1 MGVRRN
7 FSRWGNAD
15 ILFIIFTLLTI
26 SVPSTIILHWE
37 NICFS
42 EHDYFRAALVEFSM
56 NYKLCEL
63 YNTISYQNTH
73 FLEMTPRFR
82 CTSIALECCKWA
94 RMRFHCA
101 TVLVVL
107 SICALRG
114 NTADDE
120 MQMDVNKS
128 LYPFYTTKEMP
139 HVTVTITKNAS
150 LAAIA
155 TYVSITTIYKVGY
168 LQIFYAGHFF
178 SSKYSHDL

>member
-82 CTSIALECCKWA
+82 CTSIALECCKCA
-94 RMRFHCA
+94 RRRFDFTAQQFWWSWVFAH
-101 TVLVVL
+101 
-107 SICALRG
+107 LRG
-114 NTADDE
+114 NIADDA
-120 MQMDVNKS
+120 MQMDVHKMFNS
-128 LYPFYTTKEMP
+128 FYTKKKMRR
-139 HVTVTITKNAS
+139 VTVAITK
-150 LAAIA
+150 
-155 TYVSITTIYKVGY
+155 KCFVG
-168 LQIFYAGHFF
+168 
-178 SSKYSHDL
+178 SSSHVC